1 MCFSIRVCPTNCRL
15 WFLIS
20 WVIFE
25 KKKKNWNH
33 LASLCHCL
41 SIVLR
46 DSHNLHFKNKHTYFW
61 KWCEKLENCLNISL
75 PYNLFDTELKTA
87 CDGSRWLTF
96 LLFCSIMYFFYILML
111 FYFVWQTD
119 DKGVFSTTL
128 SEEYSLMARTFNL
141 TEEQVWN
148 LTFQSI
154 DYIFGGE
161 NLKDDLKELWRTEK
175 EKIISSLH

>member
-1 MCFSIRVCPTNCRL
+1 
-15 WFLIS
+15 
-20 WVIFE
+20 
-25 KKKKNWNH
+25 
-33 LASLCHCL
+33 
-41 SIVLR
+41 
-46 DSHNLHFKNKHTYFW
+46 
-61 KWCEKLENCLNISL
+61 
-75 PYNLFDTELKTA
+75 
-87 CDGSRWLTF
+87 
-96 LLFCSIMYFFYILML
+96 ML

-141 TEEQVWN
+141 TEDQVWN

-161 NLKDDLKELWRTEK
+161 NLKDDLKELWKTEK

>member
-1 MCFSIRVCPTNCRL
+1 
-15 WFLIS
+15 
-20 WVIFE
+20 
-25 KKKKNWNH
+25 
-33 LASLCHCL
+33 
-41 SIVLR
+41 
-46 DSHNLHFKNKHTYFW
+46 
-61 KWCEKLENCLNISL
+61 
-75 PYNLFDTELKTA
+75 
-87 CDGSRWLTF
+87 
-96 LLFCSIMYFFYILML
+96 MYFFYILML

-161 NLKDDLKELWRTEK
+161 NLKDDLKELWKTEK

>member
-1 MCFSIRVCPTNCRL
+1 
-15 WFLIS
+15 
-20 WVIFE
+20 
-25 KKKKNWNH
+25 
-33 LASLCHCL
+33 
-41 SIVLR
+41 
-46 DSHNLHFKNKHTYFW
+46 
-61 KWCEKLENCLNISL
+61 
-75 PYNLFDTELKTA
+75 
-87 CDGSRWLTF
+87 
-96 LLFCSIMYFFYILML
+96 ML

-161 NLKDDLKELWRTEK
+161 NLKDDLKELWKTEK